1 MANEQNPKKKR
12 NWSILLGAAFLMAS
26 SAIGPGFLTQ
36 TAVFTEQ
43 LGASFAFVILL
54 SIVLDAIAQLNIWRI
69 IAVADQPAQDIANKV
84 LPGLG
89 YFISFLVFLGG
100 LAFNIGNIAGA
111 GLGLNVLFGISV
123 QQGAMISA
131 ILAIGIFVY
140 KEAGKA
146 MDLFAKTM
154 GLLKIGLALFIAYI
168 SNPPL
173 AEAAVRA
180 VNPTQFSFT
189 AVLTI
194 VGGTVGGYITFSGAH
209 RLLDARQTGIDNL
222 PAVNSGALSAIG
234 LASLMRLL
242 LFIAAL
248 GVVSTGAT
256 LDPANPAASV
266 FQLASGQFGYKVFGL
281 VIWAAGISSVVGS
294 AYTSI
299 SFIKSFHPLIL
310 KYHKAIIIV
319 FIMVSCAI
327 FIAIGKPIKIL
338 LAVGALNGL
347 ILPISLAIMLVAAY
361 RSKIIADYK
370 QPLWLTVSGFG
381 VVAIMIW
388 MGYGTIV
395 QMLGGQ

>member
-1 MANEQNPKKKR
+1 MKPKY
-12 NWSILLGAAFLMAS
+12 NWSVLLGAAFLMAS

-36 TAVFTEQ
+36 TAVFTQQ

-54 SIVLDAIAQLNIWRI
+54 SIILDAIAQLNIWRI
-69 IAVADQPAQDIANKV
+69 IAVADKPAQDIANKV
-84 LPGLG
+84 FPGLG

-123 QQGAMISA
+123 GQGAVISA
-131 ILAIGIFVY
+131 IMAIGIFIY

-146 MDLFAKTM
+146 MDVFAKTM
-154 GLLKIGLALFIAYI
+154 GLIKIVLALIIAYT
-168 SNPPL
+168 SSPPL
-173 AEAAVRA
+173 AEAALRA

-209 RLLDARQTGIDNL
+209 RLLDARQTGIQNL
-222 PAVNSGALSAIG
+222 GAVNKGALSAIG
-234 LASLMRLL
+234 LASIMRLL

-248 GVVSTGAT
+248 GVVSKGFA

-266 FQLASGQFGYKVFGL
+266 FKLASGEIGYKIFGV

-299 SFIKSFHPLIL
+299 SFIKSFHPTIL
-310 KYHKAIIIV
+310 KYNREIIIA
-319 FIMVSCAI
+319 FISISCFI
-327 FIAIGKPIKIL
+327 FILIGKPVKIL
-338 LAVGALNGL
+338 LTVGAINGF
-347 ILPISLAIMLVAAY
+347 ILPIALGIMLVAAY
-361 RSKIIADYK
+361 KTKIIANYK
-370 QPLWLTVSGFG
+370 QPLWLTLTGLA
-381 VVAIMIW
+381 VVLTMVW
-388 MGYGTIV
+388 MSYGTIL
-395 QMLGGQ
+395 QMINGE

>member
-1 MANEQNPKKKR
+1 MKPKY
-12 NWSILLGAAFLMAS
+12 NWSVLLGAAFLMAS

-36 TAVFTEQ
+36 TAVFTQQ

-54 SIVLDAIAQLNIWRI
+54 SIILDAIAQLNIWRI
-69 IAVADQPAQDIANKV
+69 IAVADKPAQDIANKV
-84 LPGLG
+84 FPGLG

-123 QQGAMISA
+123 GQGAVISA
-131 ILAIGIFVY
+131 IMAIGIFIY

-146 MDLFAKTM
+146 MDVFAKTM
-154 GLLKIGLALFIAYI
+154 GLIKIVLALIIAYT
-168 SNPPL
+168 SSPPL
-173 AEAAVRA
+173 AEAALRA

-209 RLLDARQTGIDNL
+209 RLLDARQTGIHNL
-222 PAVNSGALSAIG
+222 GAVNKGALSAIG
-234 LASLMRLL
+234 LASIMRLL

-248 GVVSTGAT
+248 GVVSKGFT
-256 LDPANPAASV
+256 LDPSNPAASV
-266 FQLASGQFGYKVFGL
+266 FKLASGEIGYKIFGV

-310 KYHKAIIIV
+310 KFNREIIIA
-319 FIMVSCAI
+319 FISISCII
-327 FIAIGKPIKIL
+327 FILIGKPVKIL
-338 LAVGALNGL
+338 LTVGAINGF
-347 ILPISLAIMLVAAY
+347 ILPIALGIMLIAAY
-361 RSKIIADYK
+361 KTKIIANYK
-370 QPLWLTVSGFG
+370 QPFWLTLTGLA
-381 VVAIMIW
+381 VVLTMVW
-388 MGYGTIV
+388 MSYGTII
-395 QMLGGQ
+395 QMIKGE

>member
-1 MANEQNPKKKR
+1 MKPKY

-36 TAVFTEQ
+36 TAVFTQQ

-54 SIVLDAIAQLNIWRI
+54 SIILDAIAQLNIWRI

-84 LPGLG
+84 FPGLG

-123 QQGAMISA
+123 GQGAVISA
-131 ILAIGIFVY
+131 IMAIGIFIY

-146 MDLFAKTM
+146 MDVFAKTM
-154 GLLKIGLALFIAYI
+154 GLIKIVLALIIAYT
-168 SNPPL
+168 SSPPL
-173 AEAAVRA
+173 AEAAIRA

-209 RLLDARQTGIDNL
+209 RLLDARQTGIQNL
-222 PAVNSGALSAIG
+222 GAVNKGALSAIG
-234 LASLMRLL
+234 LASIMRLL

-248 GVVSTGAT
+248 GVVSKGFT
-256 LDPANPAASV
+256 LDPSNPAASV
-266 FQLASGQFGYKVFGL
+266 FKLASGEIGYKIFGV

-310 KYHKAIIIV
+310 KFNREITIA
-319 FIMVSCAI
+319 
-327 FIAIGKPIKIL
+327 FIAISCIIFILIGKPVKIL
-338 LAVGALNGL
+338 LTVGAINGF
-347 ILPISLAIMLVAAY
+347 ILPIALGIMLIAAY
-361 RSKIIADYK
+361 KTKIIANYK
-370 QPLWLTVSGFG
+370 QPFWLTLTGLA
-381 VVAIMIW
+381 VVLTMIW
-388 MGYGTIV
+388 MSYGTII
-395 QMLGGQ
+395 QMINGD

>member
-1 MANEQNPKKKR
+1 MKPKY
-12 NWSILLGAAFLMAS
+12 NWSVLLGAAFLMAS

-36 TAVFTEQ
+36 TAVFTQQ

-54 SIVLDAIAQLNIWRI
+54 SVILDAIAQLNIWRI
-69 IAVADQPAQDIANKV
+69 IAVADKPAQDIANKV
-84 LPGLG
+84 FPGLG

-123 QQGAMISA
+123 GQGAVISA
-131 ILAIGIFVY
+131 IMAIGIFIY

-146 MDLFAKTM
+146 MDVFAKTM
-154 GLLKIGLALFIAYI
+154 GLIKIVLALIIAYT
-168 SNPPL
+168 SSPPL
-173 AEAAVRA
+173 AEAALRA

-209 RLLDARQTGIDNL
+209 RLLDARQTGIHNL
-222 PAVNSGALSAIG
+222 GAVNKGALSAIG
-234 LASLMRLL
+234 LASVMRLL

-248 GVVSTGAT
+248 GVVSKGFT
-256 LDPANPAASV
+256 LDPSNPAASV
-266 FQLASGQFGYKVFGL
+266 FKLASGEIGYKIFGV

-310 KYHKAIIIV
+310 KFNREIIIA
-319 FIMVSCAI
+319 FISISCFI
-327 FIAIGKPIKIL
+327 FILIGKPVKIL
-338 LAVGALNGL
+338 LAVGAINGF
-347 ILPISLAIMLVAAY
+347 ILPIALGIMLIAAY
-361 RSKIIADYK
+361 RTKIIANYK
-370 QPLWLTVSGFG
+370 QPLWLTLTGLA
-381 VVAIMIW
+381 VVITMVW
-388 MGYGTIV
+388 MSYGTIL
-395 QMLGGQ
+395 QMINGE

>member
-1 MANEQNPKKKR
+1 MKKKY
-12 NWSILLGAAFLMAS
+12 NWSVLIGAAFLMAS

-69 IAVADQPAQDIANKV
+69 IAVADKPAQDIANLV
-84 LPGLG
+84 FPGLG
-89 YFISFLVFLGG
+89 YFLSSLVFLGG

-123 QQGAMISA
+123 AQGSVISA
-131 ILAIGIFVY
+131 IMAIGIFIY
-140 KEAGKA
+140 REAGKA

-154 GLLKIGLALFIAYI
+154 GLLKICLALFIAYI

-173 AEAAVRA
+173 AEAAIRS

-209 RLLDARQTGIDNL
+209 RLLDARQTGIHNL
-222 PAVNSGALSAIG
+222 TAVNRGAISAIG

-248 GVVSTGAT
+248 GVVSTGAK
-256 LDPANPAASV
+256 LDPSNPAASV
-266 FQLASGQFGYKVFGL
+266 FQLASGQFGYKVFGV

-299 SFIKSFHPLIL
+299 SFIKSFHPVIL
-310 KYHKAIIIV
+310 KYNRQIIIS
-319 FIMVSCAI
+319 FISVSCFI
-327 FIAIGKPIKIL
+327 FVLIGKPVKVL
-338 LAVGALNGL
+338 LTVGAINGL
-347 ILPISLAIMLVAAY
+347 ILPIALTVMLVAAY
-361 RSKIIADYK
+361 RTKIISTYR
-370 QPLWLTVSGFG
+370 QPLWLSIAGAA
-381 VVAIMIW
+381 VVLTMIW
-388 MGYGTIV
+388 MGYGAISDIFNAI
-395 QMLGGQ
+395 

>member
-1 MANEQNPKKKR
+1 MKKKY

-54 SIVLDAIAQLNIWRI
+54 SIILDAVAQLNIWRI
-69 IAVADQPAQDIANKV
+69 IAVADKPAQDIANQV
-84 LPGLG
+84 FPGLG

-123 QQGAMISA
+123 SHGAIISA
-131 ILAIGIFVY
+131 IIAIGIFIY

-146 MDLFAKTM
+146 MDVFAKTM
-154 GLLKIGLALFIAYI
+154 GLIKILLALFIAWV
-168 SNPPL
+168 SEPPL
-173 AEAAVRA
+173 AEAAIRA

-209 RLLDARQTGIDNL
+209 RLLDARQTGIENL
-222 PAVNSGALSAIG
+222 SAVNKGALSAIG

-248 GVVSTGAT
+248 GVVSTGVK
-256 LDPANPAASV
+256 LDPSNPAASV
-266 FQLASGQFGYKVFGL
+266 FKLASGELGYKIFGV

-294 AYTSI
+294 AYTSV
-299 SFIKSFHPLIL
+299 SFIKSFHPVIL
-310 KYHKAIIIV
+310 KFNREIIIT
-319 FIMVSCAI
+319 FISISCII
-327 FIAIGKPIKIL
+327 FILIGKPVSIL
-338 LAVGALNGL
+338 LTVGAINGF
-347 ILPISLAIMLVAAY
+347 ILPIALGIMLVAAY
-361 RSKIIADYK
+361 RSKIVSNYK
-370 QPLWLTVSGFG
+370 QPLLLTITGLA
-381 VVAIMIW
+381 VVITMVW
-388 MGYGTIV
+388 MSYGTIV
-395 QMLGGQ
+395 QMINGK

>member
-1 MANEQNPKKKR
+1 MKAKY

-36 TAVFTEQ
+36 TAVFTQQ

-69 IAVADQPAQDIANKV
+69 IAVADKPAQDIANKV
-84 LPGLG
+84 FPGLG

-123 QQGAMISA
+123 GQGAVISA
-131 ILAIGIFVY
+131 IMAIGIFIY

-146 MDLFAKTM
+146 MDVFAKTM
-154 GLLKIGLALFIAYI
+154 GLIKIVLALIIAYT
-168 SNPPL
+168 SSPPL
-173 AEAAVRA
+173 AEAALRA

-209 RLLDARQTGIDNL
+209 RLLDARQTGIQNL
-222 PAVNSGALSAIG
+222 SAVNKGALSAIG
-234 LASLMRLL
+234 LASVMRLL

-248 GVVSTGAT
+248 GVVSKGFT

-266 FQLASGQFGYKVFGL
+266 FRLASGEIGYKIFGV

-299 SFIKSFHPLIL
+299 SFVKSFHPMIL
-310 KYHKAIIIV
+310 KFNREIIIA
-319 FIMVSCAI
+319 FISISCVI
-327 FIAIGKPIKIL
+327 FLLIGKPVKTL
-338 LAVGALNGL
+338 LTVGAINGF
-347 ILPISLAIMLVAAY
+347 ILPVALGIMLIAAY
-361 RSKIIADYK
+361 KTKIIANYK
-370 QPLWLTVSGFG
+370 QPLWLTLTGLA
-381 VVAIMIW
+381 VVLTMIW
-388 MGYGTIV
+388 MSYGTII
-395 QMLGGQ
+395 QMINGE

>member
-1 MANEQNPKKKR
+1 MKPKY
-12 NWSILLGAAFLMAS
+12 NWSVLLGAAFLMAS

-36 TAVFTEQ
+36 TAVFTQQ

-54 SIVLDAIAQLNIWRI
+54 SIILDAIAQLNIWRI
-69 IAVADQPAQDIANKV
+69 IAVADKPAQDIANKV
-84 LPGLG
+84 FPGLG

-123 QQGAMISA
+123 GQGAVISA
-131 ILAIGIFVY
+131 IMAIGIFIY

-146 MDLFAKTM
+146 MDVFAKTM
-154 GLLKIGLALFIAYI
+154 GLIKIVLALIIAYT
-168 SNPPL
+168 SSPPL
-173 AEAAVRA
+173 AEAALRA

-209 RLLDARQTGIDNL
+209 RLLDARQTGIHNL
-222 PAVNSGALSAIG
+222 GAVNKGALSAIG
-234 LASLMRLL
+234 LASIMRLL

-248 GVVSTGAT
+248 GVVSKGFT
-256 LDPANPAASV
+256 LDPSNPAASV
-266 FQLASGQFGYKVFGL
+266 FKLASGEIGYKIFGV

-310 KYHKAIIIV
+310 KFNREIIIA
-319 FIMVSCAI
+319 FISISCII
-327 FIAIGKPIKIL
+327 FILIGKPVKIL
-338 LAVGALNGL
+338 LTVGAINGF
-347 ILPISLAIMLVAAY
+347 ILPIALGIMLLAAY
-361 RSKIIADYK
+361 KTKIIANYK
-370 QPLWLTVSGFG
+370 QPFWLTLTGLA
-381 VVAIMIW
+381 VVLTMVW
-388 MGYGTIV
+388 MSYGTII
-395 QMLGGQ
+395 QMIKGE

>member
-1 MANEQNPKKKR
+1 MKPKY
-12 NWSILLGAAFLMAS
+12 NWSVLLGAAFLMAS

-36 TAVFTEQ
+36 TAVFTQQ

-54 SIVLDAIAQLNIWRI
+54 SIILDAIAQLNIWRI
-69 IAVADQPAQDIANKV
+69 IAVADKPAQDIANK
-84 LPGLG
+84 LFPGLG

-123 QQGAMISA
+123 GQGAVISA
-131 ILAIGIFVY
+131 IMAIGIFIY

-146 MDLFAKTM
+146 MDVFAKTM
-154 GLLKIGLALFIAYI
+154 GLIKIVLALIIAYT
-168 SNPPL
+168 SSPPL
-173 AEAAVRA
+173 AEAALRA

-209 RLLDARQTGIDNL
+209 RLLDARQTGIQNL
-222 PAVNSGALSAIG
+222 GAVNKGALSAIG
-234 LASLMRLL
+234 LASIMRIL

-248 GVVSTGAT
+248 GVVSKGFT
-256 LDPANPAASV
+256 LDPSNPAASV
-266 FQLASGQFGYKVFGL
+266 FKLASGEIGYKIFGV

-310 KYHKAIIIV
+310 KFNREIIIA
-319 FIMVSCAI
+319 FISISCII
-327 FIAIGKPIKIL
+327 FIFIGKPVKIL
-338 LAVGALNGL
+338 LTVGAINGF
-347 ILPISLAIMLVAAY
+347 ILPIALGIMLIAAY
-361 RSKIIADYK
+361 KTKIIANYK
-370 QPLWLTVSGFG
+370 QPFWLTLTGLA
-381 VVAIMIW
+381 VVLTMVW
-388 MGYGTIV
+388 MSYGTII
-395 QMLGGQ
+395 QMIKGE

>member
-1 MANEQNPKKKR
+1 MKKKY
-12 NWSILLGAAFLMAS
+12 NWSVLIGVAFLMAS

-54 SIVLDAIAQLNIWRI
+54 SILLDAIAQLNIWRI
-69 IAVADQPAQDIANKV
+69 IAVADKSAQDIANKV
-84 LPGLG
+84 FPGLG
-89 YFISFLVFLGG
+89 YFLSFLVFLGG

-123 QQGAMISA
+123 AQGAVISA
-131 ILAIGIFVY
+131 IIAIGIFLY

-146 MDLFAKTM
+146 MDAFAKTM
-154 GLLKIGLALFIAYI
+154 GLLKISLALFVAWI

-173 AEAAVRA
+173 AEAAIRS
-180 VNPTQFSFT
+180 VNPTQFSFS

-222 PAVNSGALSAIG
+222 PAVNKGALSAIG
-234 LASLMRLL
+234 LASVMRLL

-248 GVVSTGAT
+248 GVISNGAH

-266 FQLASGQFGYKVFGL
+266 FKLASGQFGYKIFGV

-310 KYHKAIIIV
+310 KYNRQIII
-319 FIMVSCAI
+319 I
-327 FIAIGKPIKIL
+327 FILISCFIFILIGKPVKVL
-338 LAVGALNGL
+338 LAVGAINGL
-347 ILPISLAIMLVAAY
+347 ILPIALGVMLIAAY
-361 RSKIIADYK
+361 QTKIISKYK
-370 QPLWLTVSGFG
+370 QPLWLTAAGIA
-381 VVAIMIW
+381 VVATMIW
-388 MGYGTIV
+388 MGYGTII
-395 QMLGGQ
+395 QMFIAN